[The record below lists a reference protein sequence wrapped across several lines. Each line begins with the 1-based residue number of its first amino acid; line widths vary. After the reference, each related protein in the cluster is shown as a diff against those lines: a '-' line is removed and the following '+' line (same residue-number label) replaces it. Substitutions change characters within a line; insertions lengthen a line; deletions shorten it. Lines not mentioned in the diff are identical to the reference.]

1 MADAMYDNY
10 REEALRGLRTPLSE
24 TIKVMAVTAGY
35 TYSAAHTSVNDIPTA
50 NRVQATSALTSKSA
64 TAGVFDASDVTLT
77 AVAAGSAIRA
87 LVLYTEAGTSASST
101 LMVYLDSASQ
111 LPLTP
116 NGGDI
121 IISWDNGSN
130 KIFKL

>member
-1 MADAMYDNY
+1 MASAMYDNY

-35 TYSAAHTSVNDIPTA
+35 TFNAAHTSINDIAVA
-50 NRVQATSALTSKSA
+50 NRVQATPALTGKTA
-64 TAGVFDASDVTLT
+64 TAGVFDATDTTLT
-77 AVAAGSAIRA
+77 AVAAGSAIAA
-87 LVLYTEAGTSASST
+87 LVVYTEAGTSASST
-101 LMVYLDSASQ
+101 LMVYLDSAPQ
-111 LPLTP
+111 LPVTP

-121 IISWDNGSN
+121 IISWDNGAN